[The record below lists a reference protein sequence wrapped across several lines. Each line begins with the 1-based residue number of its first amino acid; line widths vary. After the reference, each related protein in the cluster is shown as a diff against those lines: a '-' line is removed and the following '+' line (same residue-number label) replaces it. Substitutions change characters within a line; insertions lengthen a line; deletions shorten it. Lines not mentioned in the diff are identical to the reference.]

1 MKEYKDG
8 WHTLGGY
15 RVYIEDGYVLR
26 GLSLDGQ
33 TTRYMYEANK
43 DGGFDKI
50 ERMKVGAFKS
60 RCARN
65 TMYMF

>member
-26 GLSLDGQ
+26 GLSLDGR

-50 ERMKVGAFKS
+50 ERMKVAAFKS